1 MIEKNGIDVRSG
13 KKSHIGDEDLV
24 GIPKFYNEEH
34 DFYSHNLFDFH
45 KFGLNINATSLVKI
59 IKNFSTDFEGH
70 QLRQP
75 YTLNTNL
82 YDDDIIEGVK
92 CVSDLISTNPD
103 DYPITT
109 VEDIKKAII
118 NILAEE
124 YLSFKNENTL
134 IFLSGGVDSVL
145 NMLLAKS
152 MGLPAKYVHIYED
165 KNTTAYIRH
174 LRKRFKLDIDYI
186 DIKDVE
192 ITKDFYNK
200 TLSYNPY
207 LWLTAASADIYLS
220 AIACLDSYKECNNV
234 MIGIRER
241 YLNQHFWNVYSS
253 VKDDAE
259 FDHYNSKYG
268 SYIKYFPDKEKT
280 MLSRK
285 YGNILERQRHVFK
298 FMRSYVNFEGLTNK
312 NFAKSH
318 YSRKL
323 IKNSFGLADKEE
335 LIKNAYKTPQIELCK
350 EIDPGI
356 SLPKWIPIT
365 WYRDFFISHEQHLYN
380 WFINYEKTK
389 KIY

>member
-1 MIEKNGIDVRSG
+1 MIEKNGIGAKSG
-13 KKSHIGDEDLV
+13 RKKHISDEELI
-24 GIPKFYNEEH
+24 GIPKFYNKEH
-34 DFYSHNLFDFH
+34 DFYSYNLFDFH

-59 IKNFSTDFEGH
+59 IENFSTDFKGR

-82 YDDDIIEGVK
+82 YDDEIIEGVK
-92 CVSDLISTNPD
+92 CVSNLISVNPD

-109 VEDIKKAII
+109 VDDIKKSIVTT
-118 NILAEE
+118 LTEE
-124 YLSFKNENTL
+124 YLSFKTENTL

-152 MGLPAKYVHIYED
+152 MGLPAKYAHICED
-165 KNTTAYIRH
+165 KNTTAYIKH
-174 LRKRFKLDIDYI
+174 LQRRFSLDINYI

-192 ITKDFYNK
+192 ITDDFYNK
-200 TLSYNPY
+200 TLTYNPY
-207 LWLTAASADIYLS
+207 LWLAGKEADIYLS
-220 AIACLDSYKECNNV
+220 AIACLDSYRECQNV

-253 VKDDAE
+253 VKDDNE
-259 FDHYNSKYG
+259 FAHYNSKYG
-268 SYIKYFPDKEKT
+268 SYITYFPNKERT

-285 YGNILERQRHVFK
+285 YGNTLERQRHVFK

-318 YSRKL
+318 YSKNL
-323 IKNSFGLADKEE
+323 IKSSFGLVDKEE

-365 WYRDFFISHEQHLYN
+365 WYRNFPISHEQHVYN

>member
-1 MIEKNGIDVRSG
+1 MIEKNGIDAKSG
-13 KKSHIGDEDLV
+13 RKSHISDEDLV

-34 DFYSHNLFDFH
+34 DFYTYNLFDFH
-45 KFGLNINATSLVKI
+45 KFGLNINAASLVKI
-59 IKNFSTDFEGH
+59 IENFSTDFEGS

-75 YTLNTNL
+75 YTLNANL
-82 YDDDIIEGVK
+82 YDDEIIEGVK

-200 TLSYNPY
+200 TLTYNPY
-207 LWLTAASADIYLS
+207 LWLAGARGHDIYLS
-220 AIACLDSYKECNNV
+220 AIACLDSYKECQNV

-253 VKDDAE
+253 VKDDTE

-318 YSRKL
+318 YSRNL
-323 IKNSFGLADKEE
+323 IKNSFGLIDKEE

-365 WYRDFFISHEQHLYN
+365 WYRDFPVSHKQHLYN
-380 WFINYEKTK
+380 WFINYEKSK
-389 KIY
+389 Y